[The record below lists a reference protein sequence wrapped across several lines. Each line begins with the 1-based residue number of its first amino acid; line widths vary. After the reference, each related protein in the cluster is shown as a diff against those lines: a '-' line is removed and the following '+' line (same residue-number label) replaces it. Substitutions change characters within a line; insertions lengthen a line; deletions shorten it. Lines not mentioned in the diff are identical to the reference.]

1 MSDMQD
7 KNRETRIGQQKH
19 TFIKRMII
27 CLLIIA
33 VFTIVFFVINKKADG
48 TQISYNEFQTHLA
61 GGQIDEI
68 YLKQEKIQIYY
79 TNGDAHWMYNRDSA
93 ETSVI
98 EAINA
103 LYDDE
108 SFTGNI
114 PKVVFGTTTTVS
126 IMSIIYPILMI
137 ILFGLM
143 IFFIFRQVRGANNKS
158 FDFVKS
164 RARIYPSKTK
174 FSDVAG
180 EDEEKAELEDIVDF
194 LKNPKKYIDL
204 GAKIP

>member
-27 CLLIIA
+27 CLVIIA
-33 VFTIVFFVINKKADG
+33 VFTIVFFVVNRKAEG
-48 TQISYNEFQTHLA
+48 TQISYNEFQTHLT

-68 YLKQEKIQIYY
+68 HLKQGKIQIYY

-98 EAINA
+98 EEINA
-103 LYDDE
+103 LYDNE

-114 PKVVFGTTTTVS
+114 PKVVFGTTTTIS

-137 ILFGLM
+137 VLFGLM
-143 IFFIFRQVRGANNKS
+143 IFFIFRQVKGANNNT
-158 FDFVKS
+158 V
-164 RARIYPSKTK
+164 
-174 FSDVAG
+174 FSVLHG
-180 EDEEKAELEDIVDF
+180 LYVFKCV
-194 LKNPKKYIDL
+194 
-204 GAKIP
+204 